1 MDRLKAAFVDD
12 ASNDSL
18 NKSQTQQPMALKTAN
33 TVAPVS
39 PPANQHPPSSPAGTH
54 SADKPFATVSDL
66 PEPVVSFRLLQLF
79 RHACVTVLSL
89 HWLPLLLADIH
100 QPEL

>member
-18 NKSQTQQPMALKTAN
+18 NKSQTQQPMARKTAN

-39 PPANQHPPSSPAGTH
+39 PPANQQTPSSPASSH
-54 SADKPFATVSDL
+54 SPDTPSASGSNFT
-66 PEPVVSFRLLQLF
+66 ERVVTY
-79 RHACVTVLSL
+79 H
-89 HWLPLLLADIH
+89 DI
-100 QPEL
+100 